1 MENNRIIDFF
11 EPIKDT
17 RKNSGNKQHELLD
30 IVAISI
36 SAVICGAETW
46 NEIERYGKAKEKWLT
61 TFLSL
66 PNGIPSHDTFNRVIS
81 AIDPDQFENCFR
93 RWISSII
100 EKTGEII
107 SIDGKT
113 IRGAKVNGKSPI
125 HMVSAWSSE
134 NVVLGQVKVNEKSNE
149 ITAIP
154 ELLETL
160 AIEGAVV
167 TIDAMGCQK
176 EIADKVVKNGADYVF
191 GLKGNQSNLLQEVED
206 EFLFSKE
213 EAVFEHL
220 DFGHGRIETR
230 KCSVINEKD
239 FDHVISYKE
248 WNNMSSIIKI
258 ESTRVCKNKDENNSE
273 KSTRYYITSL
283 NKKPEDL
290 LHIIRS
296 HWGVENKLHWMLDV
310 AFSEDYN
317 RKRVGYAAQNF
328 SLINKIALSLL
339 KEDKTQKVGVKS
351 KRKMAGWDEDY
362 LLTILGF

>member
-1 MENNRIIDFF
+1 MKDSRIIDFF
-11 EPIKDT
+11 EPIVDP

-30 IVAISI
+30 IITISI
-36 SAVICGAETW
+36 SAVICGAESW
-46 NEIERYGKAKEKWLT
+46 NEIERFGKAKKKWLS

-66 PNGIPSHDTFNRVIS
+66 SNGIPSHDTFNRVIS
-81 AIDPDQFENCFR
+81 AIDPDKFENCFR
-93 RWISSII
+93 KWISSTI
-100 EKTGEII
+100 EKTGDII

-176 EIADKVVKNGADYVF
+176 EIANKIIKNRADYVF
-191 GLKGNQSNLLQEVED
+191 GLKGNQAALLQEVED
-206 EFLFSKE
+206 EFFFSKE
-213 EAVFEHL
+213 EKVFEHL

-230 KCSVINEKD
+230 KCSVINKED
-239 FDHVISYKE
+239 FDHVISHKA
-248 WNNMSSIIKI
+248 WNQMSSIIKI
-258 ESTRVCKNKDENNSE
+258 ESTRVFKNKNINEE
-273 KSTRYYITSL
+273 STRYYITSL
-283 NKKPEDL
+283 NKKPDEL
-290 LHIIRS
+290 LHIVRS
-296 HWGVENKLHWMLDV
+296 HWGVENKLHWMMDV
-310 AFSEDYN
+310 VFSEDYN
-317 RKRVGYAAQNF
+317 RKRAGYAAQNF

-339 KEDKTQKVGVKS
+339 KKDKTTKVGIKS
-351 KRKMAGWDEDY
+351 KRKIAGWDEDY
-362 LLTILGF
+362 LLTVLGF

>member
-1 MENNRIIDFF
+1 MRIIDFF
-11 EPIKDT
+11 EPIDDK
-17 RKNSGNKQHELLD
+17 RRSYGNKQHELLD

-46 NEIERYGKAKEKWLT
+46 EEIESYGLAKQRWLS

-81 AIDPDQFENCFR
+81 SINPDQFEDCFR
-93 RWISSII
+93 NWVNSII
-100 EKTGEII
+100 KVTDGIV

-125 HMVSAWSSE
+125 HMVSAWSSQ
-134 NVVLGQVKVNEKSNE
+134 NLILGQVKVDEKSNE

-154 ELLETL
+154 ELLESL
-160 AIEGAVV
+160 AIEGSTV

-176 EIADKVVKNGADYVF
+176 EIAKKIIDNKADYVLA
-191 GLKGNQSNLLQEVED
+191 LKGNQAELFEQVKD
-206 EFLFSKE
+206 EFLFSKATVSYE
-213 EAVFEHL
+213 DL

-230 KCSVINEKD
+230 ICSVLTIKD
-239 FDHVISYKE
+239 FDHVTVHKE
-248 WNNMSSIIKI
+248 WEGMTSIIKI
-258 ESTRVCKNKDENNSE
+258 ESTRDFKNKDIVE
-273 KSTRYYITSL
+273 TAIRYYISSRETT
-283 NKKPEDL
+283 PENF

-317 RKRVGYAAQNF
+317 RKRAINASQNF

-339 KEDKTQKVGVKS
+339 KQDKTKKIGIKS
-351 KRKMAGWDEDY
+351 KRKAAGWDEDY

>member
-1 MENNRIIDFF
+1 MEQARIIDFF
-11 EPIKDT
+11 EPIKDN
-17 RKNSGNKQHELLD
+17 RRVYGNRQHELLD

-36 SAVICGAETW
+36 TAVISGAETW
-46 NEIERYGKAKEKWLT
+46 EEVEMYGKAKEKWLS

-66 PNGIPSHDTFNRVIS
+66 PNGIPSHDTFNRVIGM
-81 AIDPDQFENCFR
+81 IDPDQFEACFR
-93 RWISSII
+93 SWVSSII
-100 EKTGEII
+100 KKTGDII

-154 ELLETL
+154 ELLEVL

-176 EIADKVVKNGADYVF
+176 DIAETIIDNGADYVF
-191 GLKGNQSNLLQEVED
+191 GLKGNQSGLLQEVED
-206 EFLFSKE
+206 EFLFSKG
-213 EAVFEHL
+213 ATVFENL

-230 KCSVINEKD
+230 KCSVINSKD
-239 FDHVISYKE
+239 FDHVLSHKE
-248 WNNMSSIIKI
+248 WKSMTSIIRI
-258 ESTRVCKNKDENNSE
+258 ESERDFKNKELVENA
-273 KSTRYYITSL
+273 TRYYISSADKT
-283 NKKPEDL
+283 PEEF

-310 AFSEDYN
+310 AFAEDFN
-317 RKRVGYAAQNF
+317 RKRAGHASQNF
-328 SLINKIALSLL
+328 SLINKIALTLL
-339 KEDKTQKVGVKS
+339 KKDKTKKVGVKS
-351 KRKMAGWDEDY
+351 KRKGAAWDEDY